1 MKKLPLFAKFT
12 VSSLVSAGVDFLFF
26 FLVQKTLENSGHSMT
41 NSIIAATV
49 SARFL
54 STAVNFLINK
64 FWSFESQ
71 QNGTRQVILFTFLF
85 LVFDCMTFALR
96 GREDVG
102 YVGRGEHSSGLVIPS
117 LHPEFR
123 VYPQQGCHCE
133 CHDTACHDDNEERLI
148 SHSVLYIA

>member
-85 LVFDCMTFALR
+85 LGKMGASAAL
-96 GREDVG
+96 VSFLLAFLP
-102 YVGRGEHSSGLVIPS
+102 VPAVTLKIIV
-117 LHPEFR
+117 
-123 VYPQQGCHCE
+123 
-133 CHDTACHDDNEERLI
+133 DTLLFFVSFIIQKHFI
-148 SHSVLYIA
+148 F

>member
-1 MKKLPLFAKFT
+1 
-12 VSSLVSAGVDFLFF
+12 
-26 FLVQKTLENSGHSMT
+26 MT

-85 LVFDCMTFALR
+85 LGKMGASAALVSFLAFLPVPAVTLKIIVDTLLFFVSFIIQKHFIFKNTKKEAMQAATVLSALATL
-96 GREDVG
+96 GTSTQSCAPVLASPCFQ
-102 YVGRGEHSSGLVIPS
+102 HGLVWSLQIP
-117 LHPEFR
+117 
-123 VYPQQGCHCE
+123 
-133 CHDTACHDDNEERLI
+133 
-148 SHSVLYIA
+148 

>member
-1 MKKLPLFAKFT
+1 
-12 VSSLVSAGVDFLFF
+12 
-26 FLVQKTLENSGHSMT
+26 MT

-85 LVFDCMTFALR
+85 LGKMGASAAL
-96 GREDVG
+96 VSFLAFLP
-102 YVGRGEHSSGLVIPS
+102 VPAVTLKIIV
-117 LHPEFR
+117 
-123 VYPQQGCHCE
+123 
-133 CHDTACHDDNEERLI
+133 DTLLFFVSFIIQKHFLF
-148 SHSVLYIA
+148 